1 MNTYISKICFL
12 LLITSCSSLDN
23 SFLKNINI
31 LKIVPQN
38 SSMAAIKTNKI
49 ILDINNNQYTYHLR
63 SGFTDNVYFQ
73 DNNKIISLHKG
84 KIIKSVGF
92 LNDLEHIYEE
102 DMLSK
107 MLTNGESISYLIK
120 FNNPST
126 SYLKAESSYSNMVAN
141 SRLSKKLK
149 TYTDHKTINIVKE
162 EFYVNKI
169 NWRGVNYY
177 FINSEGNVIY
187 SEQLLNPFSRKAAIY
202 GYIE

>member
-120 FNNPST
+120 FNNPPT

>member
-12 LLITSCSSLDN
+12 LLITSCSSLDI

-31 LKIVPQN
+31 LKTPPQN
-38 SSMAAIKTNKI
+38 SSMAAIKTDKI

-84 KIIKSVGF
+84 KIIKSVGL

-102 DMLSK
+102 EMLSK
-107 MLTNGESISYLIK
+107 MLTDGESISYLIK
-120 FNNPST
+120 FNNPPT
-126 SYLKAESSYSNMVAN
+126 SYLQAESSYSNMIAN

-149 TYTDHKTINIVKE
+149 TYTDHKNINIVKE

-169 NWRGVNYY
+169 NWRGINYY

-187 SEQLLNPFSRKAAIY
+187 SEQLLNPLSGKAVTY
-202 GYIE
+202 RYIN